1 MGRRCN
7 YCEIDYENF
16 HMICEECGEST
27 DVVNTTTT
35 NEESINENIRNLNN
49 NNNNNNNNYNPQ
61 QLLGGDIFSFIN
73 ADLRAAIEASIAQSS
88 PSRAISTD
96 YLKTMGKVKL
106 DSRHSLLYECV
117 LTIGPLRI
125 YGTLSEFSPLPNNNN
140 NNNNNNH
147 LKFNQVILGDPIEGD
162 TTKLNNANELTIS
175 NNNNNTNALILQ
187 RGKISF
193 VQKALLAQ
201 KSGANLLII
210 IQSFSTWPFVC
221 QDSTSELKESGIELT
236 IPVICISQEDGV
248 LVERIIL
255 ESIARDNQSLSCG
268 ELKIT
273 KGNEDCSICMD
284 DMKEG
289 DTLLRLPCGKHV
301 FHAACME
308 GWLKE
313 HNTCPLCRHAMPEQQ
328 RSDNNR
334 LRQRT
339 TEAVNQMVG

>member
-7 YCEIDYENF
+7 ECEIDYEDF
-16 HMICEECGEST
+16 HIICEECGEST
-27 DVVNTTTT
+27 EDVTATI
-35 NEESINENIRNLNN
+35 NEESTSENIRNLNN
-49 NNNNNNNNYNPQ
+49 DNNGNPPQ
-61 QLLGGDIFSFIN
+61 ILGGDIFSFIN

-96 YLKTMGKVKL
+96 YLKTMGMVKL
-106 DSRHSLLYECV
+106 DSRRSLLYECV
-117 LTIGPLRI
+117 LSIGPLRI
-125 YGTLSEFSPLPNNNN
+125 YGTLSEFSPLPNNDNN
-140 NNNNNNH
+140 N
-147 LKFNQVILGDPIEGD
+147 LTFNQAILGDPIEGD
-162 TTKLNNANELTIS
+162 KTKLNNENELIIS
-175 NNNNNTNALILQ
+175 NNNNAKALILK

-210 IQSFSTWPFVC
+210 IQSFAIWPFVC
-221 QDSTSELKESGIELT
+221 QDSTSELKESGVELT
-236 IPVICISQEDGV
+236 IPVIISQEDGV

-255 ESIARDNQSLSCG
+255 ESIAREHQSLSSG
-268 ELKIT
+268 ELKIA

-284 DMKEG
+284 NMKEG

-301 FHAACME
+301 FHATCIE

-328 RSDNNR
+328 RSDDNR
-334 LRQRT
+334 QRQRT
-339 TEAVNQMVG
+339 AEAVNQMVS